1 MYRVGFP
8 FWKIAA
14 RFGVTMLIRVDVIK
28 DREAGVFV
36 ATSPDLK
43 GLVAEAKTV
52 EELFVAVNDC
62 TDMLMQEAIDAPLK
76 HRPRAAWAGECIS
89 A

>member
-14 RFGVTMLIRVDVIK
+14 RIGVTMLIRVDIFK
-28 DREAGVFV
+28 DKEAGVFV

-52 EELFVAVNDC
+52 EELFIAVNEC
-62 TDMLMQEAIDAPLK
+62 TDMLMEEAIDKPIK
-76 HRPRAAWAGECIS
+76 HRPVAAWVGECIS